1 MYRLRGFEFIYCKLE
16 GCVDVAYKRSFS
28 VEDGLTAY
36 EGNTIGQNRR
46 STVFRVSQPP
56 NQRNRVEISADL
68 RSRETFHRNNL
79 HLGSILSRV
88 HRIVCIARRKLWHSI
103 FFTVSMQL
111 LSEYLSHLHLLAATD
126 FTMCTTK
133 DQKYLARVENISQG
147 RFIPCVDFTRHE
159 SNVICLVR
167 YFVVSCDV
175 FINEASEK
183 PN

>member
-1 MYRLRGFEFIYCKLE
+1 MYRLSGFEFIYCKLE

-36 EGNTIGQNRR
+36 EGNTTGRNRR
-46 STVFRVSQPP
+46 STVFSVCHSHQTK
-56 NQRNRVEISADL
+56 ETEWKF
-68 RSRETFHRNNL
+68 RSIYDHETFHRNNL

-88 HRIVCIARRKLWHSI
+88 HRIVCIARRKLWYSI

-133 DQKYLARVENISQG
+133 DQKYLACAKNISQG
-147 RFIPCVDFTRHE
+147 YFICCVDLT
-159 SNVICLVR
+159 
-167 YFVVSCDV
+167 
-175 FINEASEK
+175 
-183 PN
+183 